1 MALFVS
7 GLAIAPTMITTMAL
21 IEAHVPHAKLTEG
34 MTWIST
40 GLAVGIAVG
49 SSVTGWV
56 VDTAGAQTG
65 YVVSV
70 SAGVAAAAVAFAGY
84 RRLTRPAQ
92 GRCQQSMGTATAG
105 QSSKERTAWHNWAGN
120 ITATPARTVTPA
132 SVGELQETVRRAAE
146 DGLRVKAV
154 GTGHSFTAAAA
165 TDGVLV
171 RPQALAG
178 IRSIDRAAGTVTVA
192 AGTVLKDLNQ
202 ALAAAGLSL
211 TNMGD
216 IMEQTVSGATSTG
229 THGTG
234 RDSAS
239 IAAQIRGL
247 ELVTADGRLL
257 TCSEKENPE
266 VFAAARLGIG
276 ALGIVTAITFAV
288 EPIFFLTAREEPMG
302 FDRVTAEFEEHFAE
316 NEHFEFYWFPHTGNC
331 NTKRN
336 NRSQGPAAPPG
347 PVSAWIEDELL
358 SNGLFQAVNSLGRAV
373 PATIPSIARVASRA
387 LSARTY
393 TDIPYKVF
401 TSPAGCASWRWSTP
415 SRAGRS
421 SRRCGSCGRW
431 STARGCGSA
440 SPWRCGRPRRTTS
453 RCRRPPGATRRTSRC
468 TCTRTP
474 RTAPTSPRPRPSSP
488 RTAAVRTGAR
498 CTRGTPGTSR
508 RPTRVSASS
517 SRCATA
523 WTPTGS
529 SATTTCGASWGT
541 ESVRCQGTF
550 CRAAGCEAFGPVVGA
565 GGVGGGDALG
575 VSFDGEAPGVGS
587 VEASGFPEP
596 EGLGPGL
603 GLRPPDE
610 DEGLGD
616 VPGPG
621 VRPPL
626 SSPFFSSAPGSW
638 WGGVGRSWPTLRVP
652 PEKSVPPP
660 SLTEVPAMAS

>member
-1 MALFVS
+1 
-7 GLAIAPTMITTMAL
+7 
-21 IEAHVPHAKLTEG
+21 
-34 MTWIST
+34 
-40 GLAVGIAVG
+40 
-49 SSVTGWV
+49 
-56 VDTAGAQTG
+56 
-65 YVVSV
+65 
-70 SAGVAAAAVAFAGY
+70 
-84 RRLTRPAQ
+84 
-92 GRCQQSMGTATAG
+92 MGTATAR
-105 QSSKERTAWHNWAGN
+105 QRSTERTAWHNWAGN

-192 AGTVLKDLNQ
+192 AGTVLKDLNV
-202 ALAAAGLSL
+202 ALAREGLSL

-401 TSPAGCASWRWSTP
+401 TSPRRVRFVEMEYALPREQVVEALREL
-415 SRAGRS
+415 RAMVDHSGLRIS
-421 SRRCGSCGRW
+421 F
-431 STARGCGSA
+431 
-440 SPWRCGRPRRTTS
+440 PVEV
-453 RCRRPPGATRRTSRC
+453 
-468 TCTRTP
+468 
-474 RTAPTSPRPRPSSP
+474 RTAPADDITLSTASGRETAYIAVHMYKSTPYQAYF
-488 RTAAVRTGAR
+488 TAAERIFTAHGGRPHWGKVH
-498 CTRGTPGTSR
+498 TRDAAYFAEAYPRFGEFTALRDRLDPDRVFGNDYLR
-508 RPTRVSASS
+508 RV
-517 SRCATA
+517 
-523 WTPTGS
+523 
-529 SATTTCGASWGT
+529 
-541 ESVRCQGTF
+541 
-550 CRAAGCEAFGPVVGA
+550 
-565 GGVGGGDALG
+565 
-575 VSFDGEAPGVGS
+575 
-587 VEASGFPEP
+587 
-596 EGLGPGL
+596 
-603 GLRPPDE
+603 
-610 DEGLGD
+610 LGD
-616 VPGPG
+616 
-621 VRPPL
+621 
-626 SSPFFSSAPGSW
+626 
-638 WGGVGRSWPTLRVP
+638 
-652 PEKSVPPP
+652 
-660 SLTEVPAMAS
+660 

>member
-1 MALFVS
+1 
-7 GLAIAPTMITTMAL
+7 
-21 IEAHVPHAKLTEG
+21 
-34 MTWIST
+34 
-40 GLAVGIAVG
+40 
-49 SSVTGWV
+49 
-56 VDTAGAQTG
+56 
-65 YVVSV
+65 
-70 SAGVAAAAVAFAGY
+70 
-84 RRLTRPAQ
+84 
-92 GRCQQSMGTATAG
+92 MGTATAR
-105 QSSKERTAWHNWAGN
+105 QNSRERTAWHNWAGN
-120 ITATPARTVTPA
+120 VTATPARTVTPT
-132 SVGELQETVRRAAE
+132 SVEELQETVRRAAE

-171 RPQALAG
+171 RPQALTG

-192 AGTVLKDLNQ
+192 AGTVMKDMNQ

-239 IAAQIRGL
+239 IAAQIRAL

-288 EPIFFLTAREEPMG
+288 EPMFFLTAREEPMG

-401 TSPAGCASWRWSTP
+401 TSPRRVRFVEMEYALPRGEVVEALREL
-415 SRAGRS
+415 RAMVDRS
-421 SRRCGSCGRW
+421 GLRISF
-431 STARGCGSA
+431 
-440 SPWRCGRPRRTTS
+440 PVEV
-453 RCRRPPGATRRTSRC
+453 
-468 TCTRTP
+468 
-474 RTAPTSPRPRPSSP
+474 RTAPADDITLSTASGRETAYIAVHMYKSTPYHAYF
-488 RTAAVRTGAR
+488 TAAEAIFTAHGGRPHWGKVH
-498 CTRGTPGTSR
+498 TRDAGYFAQAYPRFGEFVALRDRLDPDRVFGNDYLR
-508 RPTRVSASS
+508 RV
-517 SRCATA
+517 
-523 WTPTGS
+523 
-529 SATTTCGASWGT
+529 
-541 ESVRCQGTF
+541 
-550 CRAAGCEAFGPVVGA
+550 
-565 GGVGGGDALG
+565 
-575 VSFDGEAPGVGS
+575 
-587 VEASGFPEP
+587 
-596 EGLGPGL
+596 
-603 GLRPPDE
+603 
-610 DEGLGD
+610 LGD
-616 VPGPG
+616 
-621 VRPPL
+621 
-626 SSPFFSSAPGSW
+626 
-638 WGGVGRSWPTLRVP
+638 
-652 PEKSVPPP
+652 
-660 SLTEVPAMAS
+660 